1 MITGPVSR
9 PVRCTPG
16 PGPAASGVFL
26 TVFTRLTCR
35 CTLILVHQTTHAK
48 DTAEPQRRLERSI
61 NLGPV
66 SFTLLL
72 CPVGVARHRRCCLC
86 SDSMFLERRCDMDG
100 MLRPSRRPG
109 GESPRRRNAAAPH
122 CGASMKQ
129 RPATERAAQQA
140 IWRRGY
146 LRLMNADER
155 SLAKLPNL
163 FLGRERLAREVEQ
176 TRARRV
182 LALVDAR
189 RAHHDAHSAREGVG
203 RAAGRRVGL
212 K

>member
-1 MITGPVSR
+1 MRYGRDAQTV
-9 PVRCTPG
+9 
-16 PGPAASGVFL
+16 AA
-26 TVFTRLTCR
+26 
-35 CTLILVHQTTHAK
+35 
-48 DTAEPQRRLERSI
+48 
-61 NLGPV
+61 
-66 SFTLLL
+66 
-72 CPVGVARHRRCCLC
+72 
-86 SDSMFLERRCDMDG
+86 
-100 MLRPSRRPG
+100 
-109 GESPRRRNAAAPH
+109 PRRGEPEAAQRCGATLRRKHEAAPSD
-122 CGASMKQ
+122 GAS
-129 RPATERAAQQA
+129 RAAGYLEA
-140 IWRRGY
+140 GY

>member
-1 MITGPVSR
+1 MGHGVPHRDS
-9 PVRCTPG
+9 PG
-16 PGPAASGVFL
+16 
-26 TVFTRLTCR
+26 TTRG
-35 CTLILVHQTTHAK
+35 TT
-48 DTAEPQRRLERSI
+48 QRRLERSI

-66 SFTLLL
+66 SLYVT
-72 CPVGVARHRRCCLC
+72 PVSCRRVSRHAGRL
-86 SDSMFLERRCDMDG
+86 SAIIFSTQMPHMDG

-146 LRLMNADER
+146 LRMMNADER
-155 SLAKLPNL
+155 SLAKLPDL

>member
-1 MITGPVSR
+1 MR
-9 PVRCTPG
+9 Y
-16 PGPAASGVFL
+16 
-26 TVFTRLTCR
+26 
-35 CTLILVHQTTHAK
+35 
-48 DTAEPQRRLERSI
+48 
-61 NLGPV
+61 
-66 SFTLLL
+66 
-72 CPVGVARHRRCCLC
+72 
-86 SDSMFLERRCDMDG
+86 MDG